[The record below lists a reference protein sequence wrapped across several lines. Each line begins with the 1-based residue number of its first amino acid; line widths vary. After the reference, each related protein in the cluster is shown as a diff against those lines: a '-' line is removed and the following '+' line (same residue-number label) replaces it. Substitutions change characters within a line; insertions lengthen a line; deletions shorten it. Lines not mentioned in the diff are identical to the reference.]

1 MAKNMTI
8 TADTYSTYS
17 PGDWVVHDAHG
28 IGQIIAIENKSI
40 GDKEADYYRIDTE
53 DSTLWVPLGGE
64 SLLRLLAPP
73 EEFAEATA
81 VLKRPSRQMSTNY
94 RSRLARI
101 RRAQASGTPRAL
113 ARIVRDLW
121 ARQQRQGRLSKTEN
135 QALREM
141 SSQLLAEWSVSMNME
156 ENKAREKFYTLLRQ
170 HALSVA
176 VPRQI

>member
-1 MAKNMTI
+1 MAKNTTS
-8 TADTYSTYS
+8 TANGYS
-17 PGDWVVHDAHG
+17 PGDWIVHDAYG
-28 IGQIIAIENKSI
+28 IGQIIAIEHKSI
-40 GDKEADYYRIDTE
+40 GNKEATYYRIDTD

-81 VLKRPSRQMSTNY
+81 VLKRPSRQMSANY

-101 RRAQASGTPRAL
+101 RRAQASGTPQAL

-121 ARQQRQGRLSKTEN
+121 ARQQRQGKLSKTEN

-141 SSQLLAEWSVSMNME
+141 SSQLLAEWSVSMKMD
-156 ENKAREKFYTLLRQ
+156 ENRAREKFYTLLRQ
-170 HALSVA
+170 HALTVA